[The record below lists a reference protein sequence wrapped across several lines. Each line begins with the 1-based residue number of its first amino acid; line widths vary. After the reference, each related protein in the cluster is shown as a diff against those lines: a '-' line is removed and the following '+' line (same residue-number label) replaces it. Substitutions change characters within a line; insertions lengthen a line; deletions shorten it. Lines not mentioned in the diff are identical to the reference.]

1 MQRPCDECGQTY
13 AARRPTSKF
22 CSTNCRTRAARR
34 RKAGIPAPVR
44 VVTETDAP
52 TATGRLA
59 AATLEELGPIAET
72 SDGLLLLAL
81 AERID
86 AAADTGSSI
95 AALSRE
101 YAARKA
107 DMLEAAPVA
116 ANPHDELRAL
126 RERRR
131 AV

>member
-1 MQRPCDECGQTY
+1 MQRPCDECGQLY

-22 CSTNCRTRAARR
+22 CGVNCRTRAARR
-34 RKAGIPAPVR
+34 RKSGIPDPVR
-44 VVTETDAP
+44 VAAEVP

-59 AATLEELGPIAET
+59 AATLAELGPAAET
-72 SDGLLLLAL
+72 ADGLLLLAL

-107 DMLEAAPVA
+107 DMLAAAPAV
-116 ANPHDELRAL
+116 ANPLDELRAL

-131 AV
+131 AG

>member
-44 VVTETDAP
+44 VITDDAP

-107 DMLEAAPVA
+107 DLTETAPKA
-116 ANPHDELRAL
+116 ANPMDELRAL

-131 AV
+131 TG

>member
-44 VVTETDAP
+44 AITDAP

-107 DMLEAAPVA
+107 DLTETAPKA
-116 ANPHDELRAL
+116 ANPMDELRAL

-131 AV
+131 TG

>member
-1 MQRPCDECGQTY
+1 MQRPCDECGTTY
-13 AARRPTSKF
+13 AARRPTSKY
-22 CSTNCRTRAARR
+22 CSSQCRARASVRR
-34 RKAGIPAPVR
+34 SKGIPAPVR
-44 VVTETDAP
+44 PTEVQ
-52 TATGRLA
+52 ATGRLA
-59 AATLEELGPIAET
+59 AATLKELGTAADT
-72 SDGLLLLAL
+72 ADGLLLLAL

-107 DMLEAAPVA
+107 DMLQAQPVA

-126 RERRR
+126 RDRRR
-131 AV
+131 AG

>member
-1 MQRPCDECGQTY
+1 MQRPCDECGKVY

-22 CSTNCRTRAARR
+22 CSSRCRTYASR
-34 RKAGIPAPVR
+34 RKSKGIEAPVR
-44 VVTETDAP
+44 VAVDTPA
-52 TATGRLA
+52 ATGRLA
-59 AATLEELGPIAET
+59 AATLAELGPAAET

-107 DMLEAAPVA
+107 EMAEAATPA

>member
-1 MQRPCDECGQTY
+1 MQRPCDECGKTY

-22 CSTNCRTRAARR
+22 CSANCRNRAARR
-34 RKAGIPAPVR
+34 RKSGRPAPVHTP
-44 VVTETDAP
+44 VEATP
-52 TATGRLA
+52 ATGRLA
-59 AATLEELGPIAET
+59 AATLAELGTLAET
-72 SDGLLLLAL
+72 ADGILLLAL

-107 DMLEAAPVA
+107 ELTEARPTE

-131 AV
+131 AG

>member
-1 MQRPCDECGQTY
+1 MQRPCDECGKTY

-22 CSTNCRTRAARR
+22 CSANCRNRAARR
-34 RKAGIPAPVR
+34 RKAGVPDPIHAPV
-44 VVTETDAP
+44 A
-52 TATGRLA
+52 TAAGRLA
-59 AATLEELGPIAET
+59 AATLAELGPAAGT
-72 SDGLLLLAL
+72 ADGLLLLAL

-95 AALSRE
+95 AALARE

-107 DMLEAAPVA
+107 ALAELRTPA

>member
-1 MQRPCDECGQTY
+1 MQRPCDECGKVY
-13 AARRPTSKF
+13 AARRPTSKY
-22 CSTNCRTRAARR
+22 CSSGCRSRASVRR
-34 RKAGIPAPVR
+34 SKGIPAPTR
-44 VVTETDAP
+44 VATPASAP

-59 AATLEELGPIAET
+59 AATLAELGPAAET
-72 SDGLLLLAL
+72 ADGLLLLAL

-107 DMLEAAPVA
+107 DMLAAAPAV
-116 ANPHDELRAL
+116 ANPLDELRAL

-131 AV
+131 AG

>member
-1 MQRPCDECGQTY
+1 MQRPCDECGKVY

-22 CSTNCRTRAARR
+22 CSSGCRTRATRR
-34 RKAGIPAPVR
+34 RKAGIAEPTRMAQPV
-44 VVTETDAP
+44 EAL
-52 TATGRLA
+52 ATGRLA
-59 AATLEELGPIAET
+59 AATLAELGPAAET
-72 SDGLLLLAL
+72 ADGLLLLAL

-107 DMLEAAPVA
+107 DLIEAQPAA

>member
-1 MQRPCDECGQTY
+1 MQRPCDECGKVY
-13 AARRPTSKF
+13 AARRPTSRF
-22 CSTNCRTRAARR
+22 CSSGCRTRASRR
-34 RKAGIPAPVR
+34 RKAGVPDPVR
-44 VVTETDAP
+44 VAP
-52 TATGRLA
+52 EVHATGRLA
-59 AATLEELGPIAET
+59 AATLAELGDAAD
-72 SDGLLLLAL
+72 SADGLLLLAL

-86 AAADTGSSI
+86 SASDTGSSI

-107 DMLEAAPVA
+107 DLLEARPQALDPF
-116 ANPHDELRAL
+116 DELRAL

>member
-1 MQRPCDECGQTY
+1 MQRACDNCGKTY
-13 AARRPTSKF
+13 AARRPQSKF
-22 CSTNCRTRAARR
+22 CSDSCRARAGKL
-34 RKAGIPAPVR
+34 RKAGISAPIR
-44 VVTETDAP
+44 AKSAP
-52 TATGRLA
+52 EPVATGKLT
-59 AATLEELGPIAET
+59 AATLAELGPAAET
-72 SDGLLLLAL
+72 ADGLLLLAL

-107 DMLEAAPVA
+107 DLIEAQPAA

>member
-1 MQRPCDECGQTY
+1 MQRPCDECGTTY

-22 CSTNCRTRAARR
+22 CSANCRNRAARR
-34 RKAGIPAPVR
+34 RKAGIAAPVF
-44 VVTETDAP
+44 DAP
-52 TATGRLA
+52 AAATGRLA
-59 AATLEELGPIAET
+59 AATLAELGPAADT
-72 SDGLLLLAL
+72 ADGLLLLAL

-107 DMLEAAPVA
+107 DLTEAATPV
-116 ANPHDELRAL
+116 ANPHDELRAM

-131 AV
+131 AG

>member
-1 MQRPCDECGQTY
+1 MQRPCDECGTTY

-22 CSTNCRTRAARR
+22 CGPNCRTRAARR
-34 RKAGIPAPVR
+34 RAAGIPDPDFSQVPAV
-44 VVTETDAP
+44 

-59 AATLEELGPIAET
+59 AATVAELGTLADT
-72 SDGLLLLAL
+72 ADGLLLLAL

-107 DMLEAAPVA
+107 EIMEARPQVMD
-116 ANPHDELRAL
+116 PFDELRAL

-131 AV
+131 AI